1 MKNNIY
7 MKKYIILGHI
17 YFAILIIFSIV
28 FYLERTLYVDSAYQ
42 IYELINT
49 KTFHI
54 NDSRFSMFVS
64 ELLPLSVIYL
74 NLPLKA
80 VVLSYSL
87 SFILIFYSIYIF
99 VVHKL
104 KNPQAG
110 ILIMLIILGIRHT
123 FFHTISETFQ
133 ILTFASFFFAWLYY
147 PLKIKNKK
155 LNIVISLAV
164 SLILVALCF
173 FIHPITLF
181 VISFIIGYYVI
192 DQKKWTDYKIYLVA
206 FLFILLYILKFLTIK
221 EGTREGGFVS
231 QLLNISETLPTIF
244 QYYSTRYPYYHFT
257 QIYLLPAIILLIVT
271 IFYIYK
277 KKFLKLAYLYGF
289 GTVFLIISVIV
300 YSEGGSDI
308 EMERT
313 FMPLIFF
320 ITIPFVNEV
329 IKEFNELKKINYI
342 NFGFVVII
350 LLVSFFGIY
359 KTSKKFTI
367 RLESMISLLEKT
379 DKIEGEKFAME
390 SATGNDLELMA
401 KWDFAMETL
410 LYSSLQGK
418 DYSKTIF
425 ITEKFSDIPEDLFQK
440 DSLFFAVPW
449 MVGWSANNLNL
460 TYFNLPKQKYQQII
474 YDYAPL
480 FLCNAETLNE
490 SKDKM
495 TSEITEGILF
505 ENAKIRSSK
514 KSFSGDW
521 SVKLDKNSTFGF
533 SSKIK
538 NVLVNEKYKVSAK
551 RLYSGE
557 SFIVVANEETKFYIQ
572 GNTATK
578 IADSDW
584 ELLEI
589 EFTIP
594 QKLDKKDIKCYIWN
608 AKQDSVYFDDFTIS
622 KKQIYK
628 K

>member
-1 MKNNIY
+1 

-17 YFAILIIFSIV
+17 YFAILIIFSVI

-54 NDSRFSMFVS
+54 NDSRFSMFLS

-74 NLPLKA
+74 NLPLKV

-110 ILIMLIILGIRHT
+110 ILIVLIILGIRHT

-147 PLKIKNKK
+147 PLKIENKK
-155 LNIVISLAV
+155 INIAISLAV

-181 VISFIIGYYVI
+181 VIPFIIGYYVI
-192 DQKKWTDYKIYLVA
+192 DQKKWTDYKIYLVVLL
-206 FLFILLYILKFLTIK
+206 FLLLYVIKFLTIK
-221 EGTREGGFVS
+221 ENTREGGFVS
-231 QLLNISETLPTIF
+231 QLLNISETLPNLF

-257 QIYLLPAIILLIVT
+257 KIYLLPTIILLIVT

-289 GTVFLIISVIV
+289 GTIFLMISVIV
-300 YSEGGSDI
+300 YSEGGSNI

-320 ITIPFVNEV
+320 ITIPFINEV
-329 IKEFNELKKINYI
+329 IVEFKELKKIDYI
-342 NFGFVVII
+342 NFGFIVIL

-359 KTSKKFTI
+359 NTSKKYTI
-367 RLESMISLLEKT
+367 RFESMVSLLEKT
-379 DKIEGEKFAME
+379 DRIEGEKFAME

-425 ITEKFSDIPEDLFQK
+425 ITEKFSDIPENLFQK

-449 MVGWSANNLNL
+449 MVGWSANNLNP

-474 YDYAPL
+474 YDYSPI

-514 KSFSGDW
+514 NSFSGDW
-521 SVKLDKNSTFGF
+521 SVKLDKDNTFGF

-538 NVLVNEKYKVSAK
+538 NVLVNEKYKVTAK

-572 GNTATK
+572 GNTASE
-578 IADSDW
+578 IVGSDW

-594 QKLDKKDIKCYIWN
+594 KKLNNKDIKCYIWN
-608 AKQDSVYFDDFTIS
+608 AKQDSVYYDDFIVS
-622 KKQIYK
+622 KGLFMK
-628 K
+628 KM